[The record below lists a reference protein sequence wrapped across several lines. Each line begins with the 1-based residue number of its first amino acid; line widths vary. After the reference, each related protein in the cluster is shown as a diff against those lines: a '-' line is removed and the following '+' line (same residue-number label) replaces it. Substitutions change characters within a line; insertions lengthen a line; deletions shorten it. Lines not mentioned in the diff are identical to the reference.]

1 MACLHEQIQLHVFA
15 AYDWISHRIILP
27 FPKQD
32 FHKSLDFR
40 NRSYPHELHKFD

>member
-15 AYDWISHRIILP
+15 ANDWISHRRILP
-27 FPKQD
+27 FPKQA
-32 FHKSLDFR
+32 FHESLYFR